1 MRSWLKVI
9 VNQSSGKM
17 VSKLINANPIM
28 YEKKEHWARSVPTTV
43 EEYVVEPIDQ
53 QEVFD
58 ILSLQLF
65 WYGLCTF
72 KSTYYRGI
80 SKVVFRELGLDGHNF
95 FFFLLLFELFWAYF
109 GN

>member
-1 MRSWLKVI
+1 
-9 VNQSSGKM
+9 M
-17 VSKLINANPIM
+17 VYELVNANPIV
-28 YEKKEHWARSVPTTV
+28 YEKKECRARSVPTAV
-43 EEYVVEPIDQ
+43 EEYAVEPIDQ

-80 SKVVFRELGLDGHNF
+80 SKVVFRELGLDGHTFF
-95 FFFLLLFELFWAYF
+95 FFFLLFELF
-109 GN
+109 

>member
-1 MRSWLKVI
+1 
-9 VNQSSGKM
+9 M
-17 VSKLINANPIM
+17 VSELINANPIV
-28 YEKKEHWARSVPTTV
+28 YEKKERRARSVPTAV

-80 SKVVFRELGLDGHNF
+80 SKVVFRNWDWMDTIF
-95 FFFLLLFELFWAYF
+95 FFCFLSCFELTLGISSSTFDMEMK
-109 GN
+109 